1 MLDAIK
7 MGNLEEMLDK
17 CEYKMLAEVLAPNT
31 LYEYDYQIYHSIYTE
46 SLRDIPNRLKGN
58 QRVSPH

>member
-1 MLDAIK
+1 M
-7 MGNLEEMLDK
+7 LEEMLDK